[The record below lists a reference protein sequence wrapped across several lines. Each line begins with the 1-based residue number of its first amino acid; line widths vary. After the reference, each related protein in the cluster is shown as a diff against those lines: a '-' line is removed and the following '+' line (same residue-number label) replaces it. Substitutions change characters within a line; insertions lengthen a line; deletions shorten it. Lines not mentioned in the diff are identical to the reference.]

1 MYVYVYVHTYI
12 YIYIYKYTYYCK
24 YIIVKYQTWSS
35 PIFSVSA
42 VSNICLFCSPRIFSP
57 GESWVN
63 AQPKD
68 AKKMKKKDEAK
79 KATEK
84 KTPEKKHMKKWWK
97 SGDNGGD
104 GKWMKMV

>member
-1 MYVYVYVHTYI
+1 
-12 YIYIYKYTYYCK
+12 
-24 YIIVKYQTWSS
+24 
-35 PIFSVSA
+35 

-84 KTPEKKHMKKWWK
+84 KTA
-97 SGDNGGD
+97 
-104 GKWMKMV
+104 

>member
-1 MYVYVYVHTYI
+1 M
-12 YIYIYKYTYYCK
+12 
-24 YIIVKYQTWSS
+24 
-35 PIFSVSA
+35 
-42 VSNICLFCSPRIFSP
+42 SNICLFCSPRIFSP

-84 KTPEKKHMKKWWK
+84 KTAWKETYEKMMEKWW
-97 SGDNGGD
+97 
-104 GKWMKMV
+104 

>member
-1 MYVYVYVHTYI
+1 M
-12 YIYIYKYTYYCK
+12 YIYKYTYYCK
-24 YIIVKYQTWSS
+24 YIIIKYQTRSS

-42 VSNICLFCSPRIFSP
+42 VSNICLFFPPRIFSP

-84 KTPEKKHMKKWWK
+84 KKLKRKT
-97 SGDNGGD
+97 
-104 GKWMKMV
+104 